1 MTKRN
6 KSIFCVVGIAC
17 LLAAIIFTNIAM
29 KIAMKKQSVISSM
42 ARARY
47 AVNINII
54 NGTASQTN
62 QIPQSLALELANKI
76 EEGSSIMVFEE
87 KSVGFG
93 TILLL
98 DSNMETIAD
107 IWVLKYPLFQFI
119 GVKQK
124 FRAQLKLQHDLAGAL
139 GFTLQDYNPSVQGK

>member
-6 KSIFCVVGIAC
+6 KSLFCVAGVAC
-17 LLAAIIFTNIAM
+17 LLTAIIFTNT
-29 KIAMKKQSVISSM
+29 AMKKQSVISSM

-47 AVNINII
+47 AVNII

-62 QIPQSLALELANKI
+62 QIPQSLTLELANKI

-93 TILLL
+93 IIHLL
-98 DSNMETIAD
+98 DSNMETIAH
-107 IWVLKYPLFQFI
+107 IWVLEYPLFQFI
-119 GVKQK
+119 GVEPK

-139 GFTLQDYNPSVQGK
+139 GFTLQGYNPSVQGK

>member
-1 MTKRN
+1 
-6 KSIFCVVGIAC
+6 
-17 LLAAIIFTNIAM
+17 
-29 KIAMKKQSVISSM
+29 M

-47 AVNINII
+47 AVNII

-62 QIPQSLALELANKI
+62 QIPQSLTLELANKI

-93 TILLL
+93 IIHLL
-98 DSNMETIAD
+98 DSNMETIAH
-107 IWVLKYPLFQFI
+107 IWVLEYPLFQFI
-119 GVKQK
+119 GVEPK

-139 GFTLQDYNPSVQGK
+139 GFTLQGYNPSVQGK

>member
-6 KSIFCVVGIAC
+6 KSIFCVVGITC
-17 LLAAIIFTNIAM
+17 LLTAIIFINT
-29 KIAMKKQSVISSM
+29 AMKKQSVSSSM

-47 AVNINII
+47 AVNII

-76 EEGSSIMVFEE
+76 EEDSSIMVFEE

-98 DSNMETIAD
+98 DNNMETITHV
-107 IWVLKYPLFQFI
+107 WVLKYPLFQFI

-124 FRAQLKLQHDLAGAL
+124 FRTQLKLQHDLAGAL
-139 GFTLQDYNPSVQGK
+139 GFTLQGYNPSVQGK